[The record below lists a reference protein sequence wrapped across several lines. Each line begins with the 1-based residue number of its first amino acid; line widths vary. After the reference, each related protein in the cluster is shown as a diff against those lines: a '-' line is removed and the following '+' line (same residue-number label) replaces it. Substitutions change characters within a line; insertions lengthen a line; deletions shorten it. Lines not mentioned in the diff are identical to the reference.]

1 MAAFSGG
8 IKMASVLNH
17 IEQSLGDGV
26 KLVRVGFLEGSHAGI
41 NNDQPA
47 PEIALILENGA
58 PAANIPPRPFFRGM
72 ITKRNATWGKVLFQ
86 FLKNHNYDVRKAL
99 LSTGLVMGEQ
109 LQLAITEFNDP
120 PDKDWAIKAK
130 GHTKP
135 LEWSKNMKRSISAE
149 VDGTREACNGS
160 I

>member
-1 MAAFSGG
+1 
-8 IKMASVLNH
+8 
-17 IEQSLGDGV
+17 
-26 KLVRVGFLEGSHAGI
+26 
-41 NNDQPA
+41 
-47 PEIALILENGA
+47 
-58 PAANIPPRPFFRGM
+58 
-72 ITKRNATWGKVLFQ
+72 
-86 FLKNHNYDVRKAL
+86 
-99 LSTGLVMGEQ
+99 MGEQ